1 MKKKINIQLI
11 GIAVMAIVTTML
23 LMSVVYYELF
33 KKQVQEDLKID
44 ALMLKNTDITSA
56 MDIDTLRV
64 TLISSDGTV
73 LFDNNASV
81 GDMGNHSDRPEVK
94 KAFLHGQG
102 DAIR

>member
-44 ALMLKNTDITSA
+44 ALMLKNTDITSSNGYRHPQG
-56 MDIDTLRV
+56 DIDIV
-64 TLISSDGTV
+64 
-73 LFDNNASV
+73 
-81 GDMGNHSDRPEVK
+81 
-94 KAFLHGQG
+94 
-102 DAIR
+102 

>member
-56 MDIDTLRV
+56 MVYRDSQGDIDIV
-64 TLISSDGTV
+64 
-73 LFDNNASV
+73 
-81 GDMGNHSDRPEVK
+81 
-94 KAFLHGQG
+94 
-102 DAIR
+102 

>member
-44 ALMLKNTDITSA
+44 ALMLKNTDITLS
-56 MDIDTLRV
+56 
-64 TLISSDGTV
+64 LI
-73 LFDNNASV
+73 
-81 GDMGNHSDRPEVK
+81 H
-94 KAFLHGQG
+94 
-102 DAIR
+102 I

>member
-73 LFDNNASV
+73 LFDNLSLI
-81 GDMGNHSDRPEVK
+81 H
-94 KAFLHGQG
+94 
-102 DAIR
+102 I